1 MKTAFYLA
9 VTSIL
14 ILGAM
19 SAQADISTGLVWHY
33 QLEGNLTDSVG
44 TNNGAALGAVSYVA
58 GPADSLS
65 ATQAAEFDPTERAN
79 LAQTSFIGA
88 NGDFSVA
95 YWVKVVNGTDP
106 AVQSNLH
113 VLDNGTWG
121 PGSFITEMKL
131 NQAGGA
137 GQTNFGFGYGGANF
151 MTAYK
156 IPHGEWHHV
165 SYTYDA
171 DALSEKLKFYVDGEF
186 RESVNITI
194 PSIGGTTY
202 FGGFS
207 TWGNPTGYKID
218 LDDVRFYNE
227 TISGAIIQVLAG
239 LGETP
244 KLTYSPEGFTE
255 AASNDGSIL
264 NTIAITLD
272 WDTFTADAVSGG
284 YVTASNVPA
293 GLTAVFTRDSDV
305 QITMSLTGNAT
316 NHTVADNISN
326 LTVTFVDGAFAG
338 GNAVGVTDST
348 KSDLTVEFMNPADI
362 LSNLLAHYSFND
374 PLDLGH
380 DDSENGRNATK
391 VGDVA
396 ALAGRFDGA
405 AYFDGAGDYLND
417 TSSYAGSSVLSFA
430 VWVKHEN
437 TGSEAFASIFH
448 TDGAWADGVWHCL
461 LRDGVRL
468 QISQPDNN
476 PVDHMA
482 DTDIPMGEWHHIA
495 AVLNG
500 PAGTFDL
507 YYDGAPDGA
516 LSSLDVVAAPFPMNI
531 GSWNTERFFKGSMDD
546 LVFYERALTLADI
559 AKLYAEGFEGPPEP
573 TSTPRPLTTGVDSWD
588 VQQ

>member
-1 MKTAFYLA
+1 VK
-9 VTSIL
+9 VI
-14 ILGAM
+14 
-19 SAQADISTGLVWHY
+19 
-33 QLEGNLTDSVG
+33 NG
-44 TNNGAALGAVSYVA
+44 TNPAAQSNIHVL
-58 GPADSLS
+58 
-65 ATQAAEFDPTERAN
+65 N
-79 LAQTSFIGA
+79 
-88 NGDFSVA
+88 NGD
-95 YWVKVVNGTDP
+95 
-106 AVQSNLH
+106 
-113 VLDNGTWG
+113 WG
-121 PGSFITEMKL
+121 AGSFITELKL
-131 NQAGGA
+131 NQAPGA
-137 GQTNFGFGYGGANF
+137 GQSNFGFGYGGDNF

-156 IPHGEWHHV
+156 IPHGEWHHIA
-165 SYTYDA
+165 YTYDA

-186 RESVNITI
+186 NQSVNITI
-194 PSIGGTTY
+194 PSIGGTTF
-202 FGGFS
+202 FGGQW
-207 TWGNPTGYKID
+207 TWQDAPGYKFD
-218 LDDVRFYNE
+218 LDDVRFYGE

-244 KLTYSPEGFTE
+244 KLTYAPEGFAE

-264 NTIAITLD
+264 NTIVITLD
-272 WDTFTADAVSGG
+272 WDTFTADAVSSG

-305 QITMSLTGNAT
+305 QITMSLTGAAA
-316 NHTVADNISN
+316 NHAVADSISN
-326 LTVTFVDGAFAG
+326 LTVVFVDGAFTG
-338 GNAVGVTDST
+338 GNAAGVTDST
-348 KSDLTVEFMNPADI
+348 RSDLTVEFMNPTDI

-380 DDSENGRNATK
+380 DDSENGRNATN
-391 VGDVA
+391 VGNVA
-396 ALAGRFDGA
+396 AVSGRFDGA
-405 AYFDGAGDYLND
+405 ANFDGIGSYLDD
-417 TSSYAGSSVLSFA
+417 TSSYAGSNVLSFA
-430 VWVKHEN
+430 VWVNHEN
-437 TGSEAFASIFH
+437 TGTEEFASIFH
-448 TDGAWADGVWHCL
+448 TDGDWTDGVWHCL

-482 DTDIPMGEWHHIA
+482 DTDIPMGDWHHIA

-507 YYDGAPDGA
+507 YYDGTPDGN
-516 LSSLDVVAAPFPMNI
+516 LSSLDVEAVIFHLNI